1 MALELLHD
9 AHERE
14 RTRGLV
20 AMNAAYGHQHRPRL
34 SMRDPADDASSWEW
48 CGQAIVNMS
57 GIGAHARF
65 ELLPEPG
72 NASER
77 DVCKIE

>member
-1 MALELLHD
+1 MAFELLKD

-20 AMNAAYGHQHRPRL
+20 AMNAAYGHQRRPRL
-34 SMRDPADDASSWEW
+34 LMGDPADNASSWER
-48 CGQAIVNMS
+48 CGQANVNMS
-57 GIGAHARF
+57 GIGAHTRF

-72 NASER
+72 NTSER